1 MTTSSN
7 SGTNPWETKIIS
19 SSQHHRGN
27 NNYGA
32 AAAAAGTIALLSTGA
47 YKVATAA
54 EDITLDNTITSFE
67 KSATHSLGNILNAA
81 QIATAPLT
89 TSSSEAALIANH
101 PPLMM
106 ALQSMI
112 SLGFGG
118 SGDSPHHAST
128 SSASVS
134 VSQPTQKDPTAA
146 SSRSS
151 ADASEEEGVGF
162 GLRVQRVRE
171 FVSAQEWMSALG
183 GGSVTTSSTQS
194 SHGASRH
201 NPDSYEVSVRALKGG
216 RISMEDE
223 YFLSDEGRFAAVFDG
238 HGGGGVS
245 SYLRDRLYEKF
256 QQHMRA
262 YESDHDESGY
272 HGSSHTSYPSIP
284 SQVAAFRMAFDE
296 VEKEVCMNEDLQYQG
311 STAVAVA
318 VHEDADGT
326 RTLLSA
332 NVGDSRAILSRR
344 GRAIDLTRD
353 HKPNDEREKARILGM
368 GEHIE
373 WDHYCKVH
381 RVRNLSLSR
390 AIGDRFAKPAVSGE
404 VEIKRF
410 PVVEGADEFILLA
423 SDGLWDVMSS
433 QDVVSFVH
441 KRLGAPL
448 KFGNQAGDAERAMDA
463 RRRNMSRFVAN
474 EALKRGS
481 GDNVC
486 VVMVWLKDANQ

>member
-1 MTTSSN
+1 MASAGRRQVALLGRPSNNNRRVANAATMTTSSN

-118 SGDSPHHAST
+118 SEDSPHHAST

-171 FVSAQEWMSALG
+171 FVSAQEWMSALS

-201 NPDSYEVSVRALKGG
+201 NPDSYEVSKRVA
-216 RISMEDE
+216 
-223 YFLSDEGRFAAVFDG
+223 FLLCLFDMLCY
-238 HGGGGVS
+238 S
-245 SYLRDRLYEKF
+245 SSS
-256 QQHMRA
+256 HMR
-262 YESDHDESGY
+262 
-272 HGSSHTSYPSIP
+272 PP
-284 SQVAAFRMAFDE
+284 R
-296 VEKEVCMNEDLQYQG
+296 
-311 STAVAVA
+311 
-318 VHEDADGT
+318 
-326 RTLLSA
+326 
-332 NVGDSRAILSRR
+332 
-344 GRAIDLTRD
+344 
-353 HKPNDEREKARILGM
+353 
-368 GEHIE
+368 
-373 WDHYCKVH
+373 
-381 RVRNLSLSR
+381 
-390 AIGDRFAKPAVSGE
+390 
-404 VEIKRF
+404 
-410 PVVEGADEFILLA
+410 
-423 SDGLWDVMSS
+423 
-433 QDVVSFVH
+433 
-441 KRLGAPL
+441 
-448 KFGNQAGDAERAMDA
+448 
-463 RRRNMSRFVAN
+463 
-474 EALKRGS
+474 
-481 GDNVC
+481 
-486 VVMVWLKDANQ
+486 

>member
-1 MTTSSN
+1 MASAGRRQVALLGRPSNNNRRVANAATITTSSN

-81 QIATAPLT
+81 QIATASST

-112 SLGFGG
+112 SLGFGR

-134 VSQPTQKDPTAA
+134 VSQPTQQGPTAA

-194 SHGASRH
+194 SHSASRH
-201 NPDSYEVSVRALKGG
+201 NPDSYEVSKRVAFFCFVCLTCFV
-216 RISMEDE
+216 
-223 YFLSDEGRFAAVFDG
+223 Y
-238 HGGGGVS
+238 S
-245 SYLRDRLYEKF
+245 S
-256 QQHMRA
+256 
-262 YESDHDESGY
+262 
-272 HGSSHTSYPSIP
+272 SSHIRPP
-284 SQVAAFRMAFDE
+284 R
-296 VEKEVCMNEDLQYQG
+296 
-311 STAVAVA
+311 
-318 VHEDADGT
+318 
-326 RTLLSA
+326 
-332 NVGDSRAILSRR
+332 
-344 GRAIDLTRD
+344 
-353 HKPNDEREKARILGM
+353 
-368 GEHIE
+368 
-373 WDHYCKVH
+373 
-381 RVRNLSLSR
+381 
-390 AIGDRFAKPAVSGE
+390 
-404 VEIKRF
+404 
-410 PVVEGADEFILLA
+410 
-423 SDGLWDVMSS
+423 
-433 QDVVSFVH
+433 
-441 KRLGAPL
+441 
-448 KFGNQAGDAERAMDA
+448 
-463 RRRNMSRFVAN
+463 
-474 EALKRGS
+474 
-481 GDNVC
+481 
-486 VVMVWLKDANQ
+486 

>member
-1 MTTSSN
+1 MSGGTLLASAGRRQVTLLGRPSNNNRRMANAATITTSSN
-7 SGTNPWETKIIS
+7 SGTNPWEMKIIS

-54 EDITLDNTITSFE
+54 EDIALDNTITSFE

-81 QIATAPLT
+81 QIATASST

-134 VSQPTQKDPTAA
+134 VSQPTQQGPTAA

-194 SHGASRH
+194 SHSASRH
-201 NPDSYEVSVRALKGG
+201 NPDSYEVSKRVAFFCFVCLTCFV
-216 RISMEDE
+216 
-223 YFLSDEGRFAAVFDG
+223 Y
-238 HGGGGVS
+238 S
-245 SYLRDRLYEKF
+245 SSS
-256 QQHMRA
+256 HMR
-262 YESDHDESGY
+262 
-272 HGSSHTSYPSIP
+272 PP
-284 SQVAAFRMAFDE
+284 R
-296 VEKEVCMNEDLQYQG
+296 
-311 STAVAVA
+311 
-318 VHEDADGT
+318 
-326 RTLLSA
+326 
-332 NVGDSRAILSRR
+332 
-344 GRAIDLTRD
+344 
-353 HKPNDEREKARILGM
+353 
-368 GEHIE
+368 
-373 WDHYCKVH
+373 
-381 RVRNLSLSR
+381 
-390 AIGDRFAKPAVSGE
+390 
-404 VEIKRF
+404 
-410 PVVEGADEFILLA
+410 
-423 SDGLWDVMSS
+423 
-433 QDVVSFVH
+433 
-441 KRLGAPL
+441 
-448 KFGNQAGDAERAMDA
+448 
-463 RRRNMSRFVAN
+463 
-474 EALKRGS
+474 
-481 GDNVC
+481 
-486 VVMVWLKDANQ
+486 